1 MVYEKVISEQ
11 DRKYISVNKIYNFLE
26 SKIGNE
32 LKENVVKE
40 VEEDVK
46 EKEEVLVE
54 ANVEKNINEAIAKE
68 EPDKEENIE
77 KTEEVIE
84 EVKEELEKPLEEEIL
99 EIKEENKEVDVINP
113 IEAYEQEQREVEREQ
128 AEYARAVAE
137 QKERKINALKQKH
150 IDGYWEYKVLS
161 LMDEQTGGINPSSIE
176 GSLNELALDGWHL
189 KCAFT
194 NELGQNTSSS
204 GFGGI
209 TTGTNATI
217 DQNILILERYI
228 KI

>member
-1 MVYEKVISEQ
+1 MDEFIKEVHSMPTIDLQLIIDDQKDLYSDEEYQILLDE
-11 DRKYISVNKIYNFLE
+11 LE
-26 SKIGNE
+26 SRPSNA
-32 LKENVVKE
+32 
-40 VEEDVK
+40 VE
-46 EKEEVLVE
+46 
-54 ANVEKNINEAIAKE
+54 
-68 EPDKEENIE
+68 
-77 KTEEVIE
+77 
-84 EVKEELEKPLEEEIL
+84 
-99 EIKEENKEVDVINP
+99 

-128 AEYARAVAE
+128 AEYARAVSE
-137 QKERKINALKQKH
+137 QKERKIIALKQKH

-176 GSLNELALDGWHL
+176 DSLNELALDGWHL

>member
-1 MVYEKVISEQ
+1 MDEFIKEVHSMPTIDLQLIIDDQKDLYSDEEYQILL
-11 DRKYISVNKIYNFLE
+11 D
-26 SKIGNE
+26 E
-32 LKENVVKE
+32 LKSRPSNA
-40 VEEDVK
+40 VE
-46 EKEEVLVE
+46 
-54 ANVEKNINEAIAKE
+54 
-68 EPDKEENIE
+68 
-77 KTEEVIE
+77 
-84 EVKEELEKPLEEEIL
+84 
-99 EIKEENKEVDVINP
+99 

-150 IDGYWEYKVLS
+150 LDGYWEYKVLS

-228 KI
+228 KIQENQLRKWCQDLLEEAREEICD